1 MEPDPGFPVQSCF
14 PENKHMHRILKQL
27 LGWLAVAAVSTT
39 LAVAAEPQPGRD
51 YVAINPAQP
60 TRTPGKIEVLEF
72 FSYGCNHC
80 KNLQPILAAW
90 AAKLPADASLRRV
103 PVSFSRAPWAR
114 LARIYY
120 ALEVTGEVEKYDGA
134 VFKALHE
141 ENANFNS
148 DEAVVSWAAGK
159 GIDGRKFADALASF
173 GVQSMVPRGDQEAAA
188 YKIEGVPTL
197 IVDGRWLVVND
208 GNYPR
213 MLAVA
218 DALIEKARKE
228 KRK

>member
-1 MEPDPGFPVQSCF
+1 
-14 PENKHMHRILKQL
+14 MHRILKQL
-27 LGWLAVAAVSTT
+27 LGWLAVAAVSAS
-39 LAVAAEPQPGRD
+39 LAVAAEPQAGRD
-51 YVAINPAQP
+51 YIALNPSQP

-80 KNLQPILAAW
+80 KALQPALAAW
-90 AAKLPADASLRRV
+90 AAGLPADVQLRRV
-103 PVSFSRAPWAR
+103 AVSFNRAPWAR

-120 ALEVTGEVEKYDGA
+120 ALEVTGNVEKHDGA
-134 VFKALHE
+134 VFKALHDE
-141 ENANFNS
+141 RVNFSN
-148 DEAVVSWAAGK
+148 DDTIVAWATAR
-159 GIDGRKFADALASF
+159 GIDGKKFAEALASF

-197 IVDGRWLVVND
+197 IVEGRWLVVNN
-208 GNYPR
+208 GNFPR